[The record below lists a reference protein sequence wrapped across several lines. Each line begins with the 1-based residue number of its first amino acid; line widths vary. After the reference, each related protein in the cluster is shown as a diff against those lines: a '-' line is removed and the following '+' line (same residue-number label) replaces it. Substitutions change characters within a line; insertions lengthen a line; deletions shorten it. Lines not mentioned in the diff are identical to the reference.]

1 MATLPRRVP
10 VITSLRVPLVE
21 SEVGVRIQLANT
33 APRETDCPLPEI
45 SNLRFSKILRLEIV
59 QMNYDIKRSGERIRQ
74 LRIESG
80 LTQEKTAAALN
91 IDRSFYN
98 RIETGKKGCSIDLFI
113 QLSNLFHVSL
123 DYLILGKY
131 SGNSLDNTDRVQIKE
146 DIAKLVAHL
155 EQFRITL

>member
-1 MATLPRRVP
+1 MAALPRRVP

-21 SEVGVRIQLANT
+21 SEVGVRVQLANT
-33 APRETDCPLPEI
+33 APRETDRPLPEI

-91 IDRSFYN
+91 IDRSFYTC
-98 RIETGKKGCSIDLFI
+98 IEKFASNI
-113 QLSNLFHVSL
+113 QQNLL
-123 DYLILGKY
+123 Y
-131 SGNSLDNTDRVQIKE
+131 
-146 DIAKLVAHL
+146 
-155 EQFRITL
+155 

>member
-1 MATLPRRVP
+1 M
-10 VITSLRVPLVE
+10 ITSLRVPLVE
-21 SEVGVRIQLANT
+21 SEVGVRVQLANT

>member
-1 MATLPRRVP
+1 M
-10 VITSLRVPLVE
+10 ITNLRVPLVE
-21 SEVGVRIQLANT
+21 SEVGVRVQLANT
-33 APRETDCPLPEI
+33 APREPDRPLPEI

-98 RIETGKKGCSIDLFI
+98 RIETGKKGCSIDLFV

-131 SGNSLDNTDRVQIKE
+131 SSNSLDNIDRVQIKK